1 MVDWNRAPNNYDK
14 IALVIRQI
22 RASQDRVQRL
32 RMIVPVWRCD
42 AEAPVALLPPAP
54 LRPLSVTS
62 LTSRWT
68 TGPTGA
74 GAAPCTNPTSFPLS
88 FSSWGGE
95 ARARGLAGWLLAYC
109 SQISNGPLTS
119 TQLQGQRSFCCPAS
133 PALAW
138 RAPAPPPLATY
149 SPPQRAARLVC
160 LHCDVLWRRSASLRA
175 RSVTRPSGG
184 WLIRIS
190 LRCTYVACTALPTLV
205 RRTAQ
210 RRN

>member
-14 IALVIRQI
+14 IVLVIRQI

-95 ARARGLAGWLLAYC
+95 ARARGLAARRFL
-109 SQISNGPLTS
+109 PTHH
-119 TQLQGQRSFCCPAS
+119 TLQ
-133 PALAW
+133 
-138 RAPAPPPLATY
+138 TTHY
-149 SPPQRAARLVC
+149 T
-160 LHCDVLWRRSASLRA
+160 LRA
-175 RSVTRPSGG
+175 LDVASRRRRALRKGETTPPRRHGWRLRWQRIPSESVGPTRLPLGQ
-184 WLIRIS
+184 
-190 LRCTYVACTALPTLV
+190 ALNADGKVNLG
-205 RRTAQ
+205 
-210 RRN
+210 

>member
-1 MVDWNRAPNNYDK
+1 MDWNRAPNNYDK

-95 ARARGLAGWLLAYC
+95 ARARGLAARRFLPTHHTLPKHTNYTHWTQWALDVAYSATASLAVRRND
-109 SQISNGPLTS
+109 SAAPARWATPFRQRIPGGSVRPTTS
-119 TQLQGQRSFCCPAS
+119 VEN
-133 PALAW
+133 ALATGVGRSTW
-138 RAPAPPPLATY
+138 GDPLAPS
-149 SPPQRAARLVC
+149 SPNLPSCSKPAI
-160 LHCDVLWRRSASLRA
+160 VL
-175 RSVTRPSGG
+175 
-184 WLIRIS
+184 
-190 LRCTYVACTALPTLV
+190 
-205 RRTAQ
+205 Q
-210 RRN
+210 